1 MNRINPLY
9 ILILLVMLLV
19 FFSIKLMHA
28 KDELSSAQKNYE
40 KTLALVSELT
50 SLKNIYENKKANKA
64 SLERILLGTSADLD
78 EQIKKKSI
86 LLQAQAIDYT
96 NINRLVSKLLN
107 SSFEIKTME
116 IKKQSDEKAKLAME
130 IKW

>member
-9 ILILLVMLLV
+9 ILILLVMLLG

-28 KDELSSAQKNYE
+28 KVELTNAQKSYE
-40 KTLALVSELT
+40 ETLVLVDSLT

-64 SLERILLGTSADLD
+64 SLERILLGTSVDLE
-78 EQIKKKSI
+78 EQIKKNSI

-107 SSFEIKTME
+107 SSFEISILE
-116 IKKQSDEKAKLAME
+116 IRKQSDEKAKLAME

>member
-1 MNRINPLY
+1 MKI
-9 ILILLVMLLV
+9 
-19 FFSIKLMHA
+19 
-28 KDELSSAQKNYE
+28 
-40 KTLALVSELT
+40 
-50 SLKNIYENKKANKA
+50 KKANKA
-64 SLERILLGTSADLD
+64 SLERILLGTSADLE
-78 EQIKKKSI
+78 EQIKKNSI
-86 LLQAQAIDYT
+86 LLQAQAMDYT

>member
-1 MNRINPLY
+1 MNRVNPIY
-9 ILILLVMLLV
+9 ILILLVMLLG

-28 KDELSSAQKNYE
+28 KVELTNAQKSYE
-40 KTLALVSELT
+40 ETLVLVNSLT
-50 SLKNIYENKKANKA
+50 SLKNIYENKKENKA
-64 SLERILLGTSADLD
+64 SLERILLGTSVDLE
-78 EQIKKKSI
+78 EQIKKNSI

-107 SSFEIKTME
+107 SSFEISILE
-116 IKKQSDEKAKLAME
+116 IRKQSDEKAKLAME

>member
-1 MNRINPLY
+1 MKI
-9 ILILLVMLLV
+9 
-19 FFSIKLMHA
+19 
-28 KDELSSAQKNYE
+28 
-40 KTLALVSELT
+40 
-50 SLKNIYENKKANKA
+50 KKANKA
-64 SLERILLGTSADLD
+64 SLERILLGTSADLE
-78 EQIKKKSI
+78 EQIKKNSI

>member
-1 MNRINPLY
+1 
-9 ILILLVMLLV
+9 MLLV

-78 EQIKKKSI
+78 EQIKKNSI

-116 IKKQSDEKAKLAME
+116 IKKQSGEKAKLAME